1 MDTQPAK
8 RSRANSAGDSH
19 VRPQEDAPTL
29 PGEDKTTPVASTPN
43 IDIRKDIKCLDVETI
58 QTILIAA
65 ANTYPALKAVV
76 QSAIEKRREKEQ
88 SRIIYFD
95 HYSSAIWKEI
105 NVRYRGLGGGK
116 QCDLSGDVFHGIT
129 ADLKRIAEQC
139 GPMANPKTRY
149 NGLSVLRKIGK
160 TICLSST
167 DVLGHEV
174 QQWFG
179 WDTTLEDCMLEIV
192 SAMSPKER
200 SDITGDDSSDQALWP
215 KLVELEG
222 LAEEHYVFKGF
233 PKVMELLLEGGEV
246 QYVDDVDGEDEDED
260 DDDAIPSYDGGFFAS
275 K

>member
-19 VRPQEDAPTL
+19 VRTQEDALTVA
-29 PGEDKTTPVASTPN
+29 GEDKTTPVASAPN
-43 IDIRKDIKCLDVETI
+43 IDIRTDIKCLDAETI
-58 QTILIAA
+58 ENILIAA
-65 ANTYPALKAVV
+65 ANTYPAINAVV

-105 NVRYRGLGGGK
+105 NVRYR
-116 QCDLSGDVFHGIT
+116 H
-129 ADLKRIAEQC
+129 IAEQC

-160 TICLSST
+160 TICLSSN
-167 DVLGHEV
+167 DVLRHEV
-174 QQWFG
+174 QLWFQ
-179 WDTTLEDCMLEIV
+179 WDTTLEDCMLKIV

-215 KLVELEG
+215 KLEELEG
-222 LAEEHYVFKGF
+222 LAEKHFVFKGF
-233 PKVMELLLEGGEV
+233 SKVMELLLEGGEV
-246 QYVDDVDGEDEDED
+246 QYVDDVDDEDED
-260 DDDAIPSYDGGFFAS
+260 DDDAVPSYDGGFFAS